1 MEGKLLTRNKLV
13 KVGWFWLF
21 FSYTYETVEKKLQV
35 DSNILKGS
43 FWRYSNLVSILLYNN
58 RIASIRYKND
68 VVCEY
73 VDFGDLYQT
82 VLLIRRY
89 CRTVFS
95 ERFSNSVARFLSLFT
110 IYLLARIQSNT
121 NMLTIQIG
129 SVSRAEHRLS

>member
-1 MEGKLLTRNKLV
+1 MQFFKMTNFFRGTEGKPSTRRKLV

-21 FSYTYETVEKKLQV
+21 FSYTYEIVEKKLQV

-95 ERFSNSVARFLSLFT
+95 ERFSNSVARFLR
-110 IYLLARIQSNT
+110 YLLFIYSHEFNQT
-121 NMLTIQIG
+121 HIC
-129 SVSRAEHRLS
+129 